1 MLINKLNNEKQSR
14 KDINLRLKYIQLMY
28 VIKMVEE
35 GKGEGLR
42 EFLGKVVL
50 VRDFE
55 KEFVSDGQASDIEKL
70 IKL

>member
-1 MLINKLNNEKQSR
+1 
-14 KDINLRLKYIQLMY
+14 MY

-35 GKGEGLR
+35 AKGQGLR

-50 VRDFE
+50 VRDFG
-55 KEFVSDGQASDIEKL
+55 KEFVSAGQASDIEKL